1 MDLYSIE
8 YYCSKTCLSPSLNF
22 YANSTVLLWP
32 VSYNRLIFIN
42 EKRVMFYFLLSLLPM
57 TAPRTYYTIKKQT
70 NCRTSGNGNESIRK
84 YFTSNYSS
92 SDIVKTLLLSKIV
105 WNYISS
111 FFFLLLGGYLLIY
124 YSKVMKFYHW
134 NCVPTALNSLWYA

>member
-1 MDLYSIE
+1 MNQYSIE
-8 YYCSKTCLSPSLNF
+8 YYCSKTCLSPSLSF

-32 VSYNRLIFIN
+32 VSYNRLIFVN

-57 TAPRTYYTIKKQT
+57 TAPRTYYTIKKNLQ
-70 NCRTSGNGNESIRK
+70 NNWKWKWKHKKIFYK
-84 YFTSNYSS
+84 QLYSS

-105 WNYISS
+105 WDYISS
-111 FFFLLLGGYLLIY
+111 FFFLLLGGYLLLY

-134 NCVPTALNSLWYA
+134 NCVPTALKSLWYA